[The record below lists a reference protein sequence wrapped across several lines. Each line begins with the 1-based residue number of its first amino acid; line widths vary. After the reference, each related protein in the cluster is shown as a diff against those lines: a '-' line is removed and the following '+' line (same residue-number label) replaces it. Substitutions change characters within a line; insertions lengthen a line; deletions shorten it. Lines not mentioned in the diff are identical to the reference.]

1 MDDNIIS
8 DNSRCKVKECEDK
21 IIKYY
26 KYEENF
32 NMEYN
37 VYKKM
42 GEKPYLAKII
52 KPDFDNQCIELE
64 RLFLPNLYKYIND
77 KNEIPKYLLNSM
89 QKISLEFLE
98 KNISIIDDLFKVEH
112 IFIDDKNA
120 KNPYGLKIIDFESCK
135 NIKDYEYDS
144 YRQLII
150 STFRELN
157 NREEEFNEQFNYSPQ
172 EIVHR
177 FYINKEPQICCD

>member
-1 MDDNIIS
+1 MDVKIIS
-8 DNSRCKVKECEDK
+8 DNSRGMVVKCGNK
-21 IIKYY
+21 IIKIYDHRE
-26 KYEENF
+26 KF

-52 KPDFDNQCIELE
+52 KPDFDKQRIEFEEISL
-64 RLFLPNLYKYIND
+64 LDLDKYIKD
-77 KNEIPKYLLNSM
+77 KNKIPEYLLNSL

-135 NIKDYEYDS
+135 IIKDYEYDS

-157 NREEEFNEQFNYSPQ
+157 NREEEFNEQFNYSPR